1 MSGRER
7 FPRGIA
13 RRIRDRVARDARV
26 AHRKLLWSLGR
37 PYFYRLAEC
46 GGGIYVYPDDKVSLL
61 IAEHRFEWPLR
72 RLICDLLRPG
82 MTVIDAGANLGLY
95 TVIAGKAVGSSG
107 RVYAFEP
114 STREWL
120 RARRCV
126 HANQLPN
133 VALLHMALSDTDGAA
148 TLCVCDASRSAYN
161 SIGVLTHPDAVGH
174 DSHVEEVESIR
185 LDSFI
190 RKRNIARVD
199 LVKIDVEGAEELV
212 LRGGEQLFS
221 RDDAPFLL
229 CEVSDWTTL
238 GLQSSAQRVVEA
250 LTAYG
255 YQLFAL
261 QPAADGYVLV
271 DAPLKGA
278 VECQDVVALKAA
290 HGPWF
295 ASVVGDRKAEPIKAG
310 VS

>member
-1 MSGRER
+1 MTDPARE
-7 FPRGIA
+7 F
-13 RRIRDRVARDARV
+13 RRLRNRVGRDARV
-26 AHRKLLWSLGR
+26 AHRKLLWRLGR

-46 GGGIYVYPDDKVSLL
+46 AGGVYVYPDDQLSLL
-61 IAEHRFEWPLR
+61 VAEHSFEWPLR

-95 TVIAGKAVGSSG
+95 TVIAGRAVGSSG

-120 RARRCV
+120 RARRCIR
-126 HANQLPN
+126 ANQLPN
-133 VALLHMALSDTDGAA
+133 VALLRMALSDTDGAA
-148 TLCVCDASRSAYN
+148 TLSVCDAARSAYN
-161 SIGVLTHPDAVGH
+161 TIGVLTHPDAVGH

-190 RKRNIARVD
+190 RIRNITRVD

-212 LRGGEQLFS
+212 LRGGPQLFS
-221 RDDAPFLL
+221 RDDAPLLL
-229 CEVSDWTTL
+229 CEVSDWTTH
-238 GLQSSAQRVVEA
+238 GLQSSAERVADV
-250 LTAYG
+250 LTEYG

-261 QPAADGYVLV
+261 QPAANGYALV
-271 DAPLKGA
+271 DAQLKGA
-278 VECQDVVALKAA
+278 VEYQDVVALKAA
-290 HGPWF
+290 HAPWF
-295 ASVVGDRKAEPIKAG
+295 ADVVGDHKAEPMKAR